1 MKKLTYL
8 FLALIIVACSD
19 DSSDNSNNNGGD
31 NEDNEQSLCEEIGLI
46 YLDTNGVTIKACEYA
61 NVGDTGVIDGVTYTV
76 VDEAMLRAMA
86 FGLPEDLTKVVTTFV
101 TDMSLMFDN
110 RLYDF
115 NQNINSWDVSNVTT
129 MAYMF
134 SNMDYNQPIVDWDV
148 SKVTDMQAM
157 FENNGTFNQPI
168 GNWDVSSVTNM
179 SGMFSGNNNNEFN
192 QDISNWDVSSVTDM
206 GAMFSEN
213 SSFNQPIGNWDVS
226 NVTNMR
232 SMFANYFENIGSEFN
247 QDLSNWNVSSVNE
260 CIGFTYNTP
269 QWTLPKPNLDPSCLE

>member
-8 FLALIIVACSD
+8 FLALLIVACSSD

-61 NVGDTGVIDGVTYTV
+61 NIGDTGVIDGVTYTV

-101 TDMSLMFDN
+101 TDMSIMFD
-110 RLYDF
+110 RTLYGF

-134 SNMDYNQPIVDWDV
+134 SSIDYNQPIGDWDV
-148 SKVTDMQAM
+148 SNVTDISAM
-157 FENNGTFNQPI
+157 FNLNGTFNQPI
-168 GNWDVSSVTNM
+168 GSWDVSSVTNM
-179 SGMFSGNNNNEFN
+179 GGMFNGYDGYIVFN
-192 QDISNWDVSSVTDM
+192 QDISNWNVD
-206 GAMFSEN
+206 
-213 SSFNQPIGNWDVS
+213 
-226 NVTNMR
+226 NVTNC
-232 SMFANYFENIGSEFN
+232 
-247 QDLSNWNVSSVNE
+247 SSFSTGPLTE
-260 CIGFTYNTP
+260 ANTP
-269 QWTLPKPNLDPSCLE
+269 NFTNCTP

>member
-1 MKKLTYL
+1 
-8 FLALIIVACSD
+8 
-19 DSSDNSNNNGGD
+19 
-31 NEDNEQSLCEEIGLI
+31 LI

-61 NVGDTGVIDGVTYTV
+61 NIGDTGVIDGVTYTV

-101 TDMSLMFDN
+101 TDMSTMFGN
-110 RLYDF
+110 TLYDF

-148 SKVTDMQAM
+148 SSVTDMRFM
-157 FENNGTFNQPI
+157 FLDNGTFNQPI
-168 GNWDVSSVTNM
+168 GNWDVSSVTDM
-179 SGMFSGNNNNEFN
+179 SSMFSGYFNNEFN

-206 GAMFSEN
+206 STMFQNN
-213 SSFNQPIGNWDVS
+213 SAFNQPIGDWDVS
-226 NVTNMR
+226 SVTDMR
-232 SMFANYFENIGSEFN
+232 QMFANVFATSGSEFN

-260 CIGFTYNTP
+260 CSGFSADNP